1 MRTISLYGTC
11 TVQSLQPN
19 QHTQNTISYILQYIQ
34 TDSHNTMPIP
44 PSCKHILDSGL
55 TAKGEPRQFVK
66 HSYKDRA
73 REEDG
78 PLSKKDEIIL
88 AQYDEDCVGGIFP
101 LKLLIILKI
110 LEREGMDHIFSWLPH
125 GRAFG
130 IHKLGLFEEV
140 VMKRFFKQNQI
151 SSFRRQ
157 LNLYG
162 FLRLSNGRDSG
173 AYYHELFL
181 RGRPLLS
188 MKMVRTRIKGT
199 KIRASSS
206 PADEPQFYSMPFL
219 GPGVR
224 PSAQKSVQERNNSL
238 FLMMRGNVNVQNPNV
253 PSCSMMGNS
262 TQDQLSMLMNRN
274 LLNSYL
280 NSRPSFGN
288 NFNSNPFSMNSFEAL
303 GRSLDQR
310 RNDLRN
316 QLLNPNVESQNLMNS
331 LNVPPMN
338 NSNDSNNMASLM
350 AQARYLHELSLM
362 RNNLAAGAG
371 SMLPNQLFP
380 QQNNLPTPSFLMK
393 GLEKQN
399 RPSSPLGVK
408 EDIAATSMLSMSS
421 SDGSGAPAGG
431 VILPY
436 PTIPQQKNLPTP
448 SVLMKGL

>member
-1 MRTISLYGTC
+1 
-11 TVQSLQPN
+11 
-19 QHTQNTISYILQYIQ
+19 
-34 TDSHNTMPIP
+34 MPIP
-44 PSCKHILDSGL
+44 LSSKHILDSGL

-130 IHKLGLFEEV
+130 IHKLGLFEEE
-140 VMKRFFKQNQI
+140 VMKRFFKQKPDLFFQT
-151 SSFRRQ
+151 Q

-219 GPGVR
+219 GPGAR
-224 PSAQKSVQERNNSL
+224 PSAQKSVEERNNSL
-238 FLMMRGNVNVQNPNV
+238 LMMRGNVGMDLVQNPNV
-253 PSCSMMGNS
+253 PSCSMMMDNS

-288 NFNSNPFSMNSFEAL
+288 NFNSNSFSMNSFEAL
-303 GRSLDQR
+303 YRSLDQ
-310 RNDLRN
+310 
-316 QLLNPNVESQNLMNS
+316 
-331 LNVPPMN
+331 
-338 NSNDSNNMASLM
+338 
-350 AQARYLHELSLM
+350 
-362 RNNLAAGAG
+362 
-371 SMLPNQLFP
+371 
-380 QQNNLPTPSFLMK
+380 
-393 GLEKQN
+393 
-399 RPSSPLGVK
+399 
-408 EDIAATSMLSMSS
+408 
-421 SDGSGAPAGG
+421 GG
-431 VILPY
+431 
-436 PTIPQQKNLPTP
+436 TI
-448 SVLMKGL
+448 

>member
-1 MRTISLYGTC
+1 
-11 TVQSLQPN
+11 
-19 QHTQNTISYILQYIQ
+19 
-34 TDSHNTMPIP
+34 
-44 PSCKHILDSGL
+44 
-55 TAKGEPRQFVK
+55 
-66 HSYKDRA
+66 
-73 REEDG
+73 
-78 PLSKKDEIIL
+78 
-88 AQYDEDCVGGIFP
+88 
-101 LKLLIILKI
+101 
-110 LEREGMDHIFSWLPH
+110 
-125 GRAFG
+125 
-130 IHKLGLFEEV
+130 
-140 VMKRFFKQNQI
+140 
-151 SSFRRQ
+151 
-157 LNLYG
+157 
-162 FLRLSNGRDSG
+162 
-173 AYYHELFL
+173 
-181 RGRPLLS
+181 
-188 MKMVRTRIKGT
+188 
-199 KIRASSS
+199 
-206 PADEPQFYSMPFL
+206 
-219 GPGVR
+219 
-224 PSAQKSVQERNNSL
+224 
-238 FLMMRGNVNVQNPNV
+238 
-253 PSCSMMGNS
+253 
-262 TQDQLSMLMNRN
+262 
-274 LLNSYL
+274 
-280 NSRPSFGN
+280 
-288 NFNSNPFSMNSFEAL
+288 MNSFEAL

>member
-44 PSCKHILDSGL
+44 PFSKKIIDSGL

-88 AQYDEDCVGGIFP
+88 AQYDEDRVGGIFP
-101 LKLLIILKI
+101 LKLHIILKI
-110 LEREGMDHIFSWLPH
+110 LEREGKDHIFSWLPH

-130 IHKLGLFEEV
+130 IHKLGLFEEE
-140 VMKRFFKQNQI
+140 VMKRFFKQSQI

-238 FLMMRGNVNVQNPNV
+238 LMMRGNVGMDLVQNPNV
-253 PSCSMMGNS
+253 PSCSMMMDNS

-288 NFNSNPFSMNSFEAL
+288 NFNSNSFSMNSFEAL
-303 GRSLDQR
+303 YRSLDQG

-316 QLLNPNVESQNLMNS
+316 QLLNSNVGSQNLMNS

-338 NSNDSNNMASLM
+338 NINDINNMASLM
-350 AQARYLHELSLM
+350 VQARYLNELSLM
-362 RNNLAAGAG
+362 RKNLAAGAG
-371 SMLPNQLFP
+371 SMMPNQLFN
-380 QQNNLPTPSFLMK
+380 QQNNISTPSFLMK

-399 RPSSPLGVK
+399 RPSPHGVE
-408 EDIAATSMLSMSS
+408 EDIAVTSMLSMNSG
-421 SDGSGAPAGG
+421 DGSAGSI
-431 VILPY
+431 VKSLEI
-436 PTIPQQKNLPTP
+436 
-448 SVLMKGL
+448 

>member
-1 MRTISLYGTC
+1 
-11 TVQSLQPN
+11 
-19 QHTQNTISYILQYIQ
+19 
-34 TDSHNTMPIP
+34 MPIP
-44 PSCKHILDSGL
+44 PSSKKIIDSGL

-88 AQYDEDCVGGIFP
+88 AQYDEDRVGGIFP
-101 LKLLIILKI
+101 LKLHIILKI
-110 LEREGMDHIFSWLPH
+110 LEREGKDHIFSWLPH

-130 IHKLGLFEEV
+130 IHKLGLFEEE
-140 VMKRFFKQNQI
+140 VMKRFFKQSQI

-224 PSAQKSVQERNNSL
+224 PSAQKSVQERNNPH
-238 FLMMRGNVNVQNPNV
+238 LMMRGNVNVQNPNV
-253 PSCSMMGNS
+253 PPSCSMMGNS

-338 NSNDSNNMASLM
+338 NINDSNNMASLM
-350 AQARYLHELSLM
+350 AQARYLNELSLM
-362 RNNLAAGAG
+362 RKNLAAGAG
-371 SMLPNQLFP
+371 SMMPNQLFN
-380 QQNNLPTPSFLMK
+380 QQNNISTPSFLMK

-399 RPSSPLGVK
+399 RPSPHGVE
-408 EDIAATSMLSMSS
+408 EDIAVTSMLSMNSG
-421 SDGSGAPAGG
+421 DGSAGSI
-431 VILPY
+431 VKYFEI
-436 PTIPQQKNLPTP
+436 
-448 SVLMKGL
+448 

>member
-1 MRTISLYGTC
+1 
-11 TVQSLQPN
+11 
-19 QHTQNTISYILQYIQ
+19 
-34 TDSHNTMPIP
+34 MPIP
-44 PSCKHILDSGL
+44 LSSKHILDSGL
-55 TAKGEPRQFVK
+55 TAKGKPRQFVK

-219 GPGVR
+219 GPGAR
-224 PSAQKSVQERNNSL
+224 PSAQKSVEERNNSL
-238 FLMMRGNVNVQNPNV
+238 LMMRGNVGMDLVQNPNV
-253 PSCSMMGNS
+253 PSCSMMMDNS
-262 TQDQLSMLMNRN
+262 TQDQLSMLTRMNRN

-280 NSRPSFGN
+280 NSRSSFGN
-288 NFNSNPFSMNSFEAL
+288 NFNSNSFSMNSFEAL
-303 GRSLDQR
+303 YRSLVQG

-316 QLLNPNVESQNLMNS
+316 QLLNPNVGSQNLMNS

-338 NSNDSNNMASLM
+338 NINDSNNMASLM
-350 AQARYLHELSLM
+350 AQARYLNELSLM
-362 RNNLAAGAG
+362 RKNLAAGAG
-371 SMLPNQLFP
+371 SMMPNQLFN
-380 QQNNLPTPSFLMK
+380 QQNNISTPSFLMK

-399 RPSSPLGVK
+399 RPSPHGVE
-408 EDIAATSMLSMSS
+408 EDIAVTSMLSMNSG
-421 SDGSGAPAGG
+421 DGSAGSI
-431 VILPY
+431 VKSLEI
-436 PTIPQQKNLPTP
+436 
-448 SVLMKGL
+448 